1 MFLGVNMNLDIS
13 DGKNLVS
20 ENFEEN
26 MDNLEAVVK
35 KLEKGD
41 ESLESMLLLFEKG
54 MKLTKKCNRLL
65 DNAEQKIN
73 ILMKNEE
80 SGEIHEE
87 DFVEE

>member
-1 MFLGVNMNLDIS
+1 MNLDIS